1 MAPKDP
7 KIEILKSIPL
17 FSGLAGGELERIA
30 RLLDEVD
37 VPAGK
42 VLMRQGELGAEMFIV
57 VSGRFTIERDGR
69 TIAERGPGDSL
80 GEMALLSEGPRTATV
95 TADKG
100 DAGIKIV
107 SSKLT
112 VVAHGL
118 TGIPKEQ
125 FAEVA
130 READGKCPVSNAYRG
145 SLQIEVDAKAV

>member
-95 TADKG
+95 TAAEPG
-100 DAGIKIV
+100 R
-107 SSKLT
+107 LF
-112 VVAHGL
+112 VVGHREFHSLMDGSPTIRL
-118 TGIPKEQ
+118 H
-125 FAEVA
+125 VLDVLA
-130 READGKCPVSNAYRG
+130 RRLRTLDPEAVH
-145 SLQIEVDAKAV
+145 

>member
-95 TADKG
+95 TAAEPGRLFVVGHRQFHSLMDLSPAIRLHVLDVLARRLRTLDP
-100 DAGIKIV
+100 DAV
-107 SSKLT
+107 
-112 VVAHGL
+112 H
-118 TGIPKEQ
+118 
-125 FAEVA
+125 
-130 READGKCPVSNAYRG
+130 
-145 SLQIEVDAKAV
+145 

>member
-80 GEMALLSEGPRTATV
+80 GEIALLSEGPRTATV
-95 TADKG
+95 TAAEPGRLFVVGHRQFHSLMDLSPAIRLHVLDVLARRLRTLDP
-100 DAGIKIV
+100 DAV
-107 SSKLT
+107 
-112 VVAHGL
+112 H
-118 TGIPKEQ
+118 
-125 FAEVA
+125 
-130 READGKCPVSNAYRG
+130 
-145 SLQIEVDAKAV
+145 